1 MLDQNQASMD
11 SSGASENQKLLNP
24 SNGGNSR
31 QGTTTN
37 NNAAEDEELEIEFYG
52 KNNGEKVAEDDDAV
66 RISVSTLFIR
76 WAIYIVG
83 ISQTHY

>member
-1 MLDQNQASMD
+1 MLDQKQASMD

-31 QGTTTN
+31 QGTATN

-76 WAIYIVG
+76 WAIYIVV